1 MENPKA
7 DNSGTVVILHSVNHQ
22 SEIQELLRYS
32 FVFLPFF
39 VFTALKA
46 ELMDA
51 KDRLTTSEKEIESL
65 KKNAGN
71 YSKRNACSY
80 LPCYYMTTFDIQLCT
95 CQ

>member
-1 MENPKA
+1 MNFISNITELRSRLTECERVVENPKA

-65 KKNAGN
+65 KNSGN
-71 YSKRNACSY
+71 YS
-80 LPCYYMTTFDIQLCT
+80 
-95 CQ
+95 